1 MSKATYSILQADG
14 LAKSYGHGRSKVVA
28 LRAFTG
34 EVDSNGR
41 IGLIGESG
49 SGKST
54 LSRLLVGLERPS
66 SGAVFWN
73 GRSLASL
80 MPREWRAFRKD
91 VQYITQ
97 DTSSS
102 FDPRRS
108 LLDSIMQPMRW
119 LTDLD
124 RSAALGRAE
133 AVLTMLGLDIA
144 AAHGRPYDVSGGQRQ
159 RFAIA
164 RALVVRP
171 SLLICDE
178 VVSALDVSVQGSI
191 LNLLVD
197 YCESNDAGLLFVSHG
212 IPAVAFVSDELMVM
226 HRGAVVERGP
236 VAEVLRAPTDPY
248 TAGLLRAA
256 S

>member
-1 MSKATYSILQADG
+1 MSKATYVILQAEE
-14 LAKSYGHGRSKVVA
+14 LTKVYGHGRSKVAA
-28 LRAFTG
+28 LQAFSG
-34 EVDSNGR
+34 EVASNGR
-41 IGLIGESG
+41 VGIIGESG

-80 MPREWRAFRKD
+80 IPREWRAFRKQ
-91 VQYITQ
+91 VQYIAQ

-108 LLDSIMQPMRW
+108 LLDSILQPLRW

-124 RSAALGRAE
+124 RGAAMERAE
-133 AVLTMLGLDIA
+133 AVLAMLGLDIA
-144 AAHGRPYDVSGGQRQ
+144 AARGRPSDVSGGQRQ

-164 RALVVRP
+164 RALVVEP

-197 YCESNDAGLLFVSHG
+197 YCASNHAGLVFVSHG
-212 IPAVAFVSDELMVM
+212 IPATAFVSDELMVM
-226 HRGAVVERGP
+226 HRGSVVERGP
-236 VAEVLRAPTDPY
+236 VAEMLRAPADPY
-248 TAGLLRAA
+248 TVGLLRAA

>member
-1 MSKATYSILQADG
+1 MRKANYTLLQAEE
-14 LAKSYGHGRSKVVA
+14 LAKAYGHGRSKVAA
-28 LRAFTG
+28 LLAFTG

-41 IGLIGESG
+41 VGVIGESG

-73 GRSLASL
+73 GRNLASL
-80 MPREWRAFRKD
+80 TPREWRGFRKE
-91 VQYITQ
+91 VQYIAQ

-108 LLDSIMQPMRW
+108 LLDSLLQPMRW

-124 RSAALGRAE
+124 HGAALQRAE

-144 AAHGRPYDVSGGQRQ
+144 AARGRPYDVSGGQRQ

-164 RALVVRP
+164 RALVVQP

-197 YCESNDAGLLFVSHG
+197 YCASNDAGLLFVSHG
-212 IPAVAFVSDELMVM
+212 IPATAFISDELMVM
-226 HRGAVVERGP
+226 HRGAVLERGP
-236 VAEVLRAPTDPY
+236 VAEVLRAPADPY
-248 TAGLLRAA
+248 TAGLLKAA